1 MLLLTHNG
9 IKGVNMDNLIGIN
22 KEIDHLGRIT
32 IPKDLRSLYNLNEQV
47 ELVATIKGLL
57 IRNPRYV
64 LVEKNEEID

>member
-1 MLLLTHNG
+1 
-9 IKGVNMDNLIGIN
+9 MDNLIGIN

-47 ELVATIKGLL
+47 EMVATIKGLL

-64 LVEKNEEID
+64 LVEKNDEID